1 MSHPISRRARLSL
14 TIGMGTFALI
24 AIIVAVVLAFLAF
37 RFVMGMAKFAVLG
50 VILLALLFVAYQS
63 GAF

>member
-1 MSHPISRRARLSL
+1 M
-14 TIGMGTFALI
+14 TIL

-37 RFVMGMAKFAVLG
+37 RFIVGMAKFAALG
-50 VILLALLFVAYQS
+50 VVVLVALFVAHGA

>member
-1 MSHPISRRARLSL
+1 M
-14 TIGMGTFALI
+14 TIL

-37 RFVMGMAKFAVLG
+37 RVVVGMAKFAVLG
-50 VILLALLFVAYQS
+50 LVVLICLFIAYQA